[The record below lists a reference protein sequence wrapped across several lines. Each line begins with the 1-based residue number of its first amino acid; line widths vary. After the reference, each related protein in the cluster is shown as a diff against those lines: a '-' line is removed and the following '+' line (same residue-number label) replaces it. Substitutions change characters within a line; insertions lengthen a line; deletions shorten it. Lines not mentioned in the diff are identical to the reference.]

1 MDAFGI
7 APKVLRATSD
17 FNEGNKK
24 RSRMHQLSEGP
35 IPGEPVLREL
45 LKPVR

>member
-1 MDAFGI
+1 MDEFGI

-17 FNEGNKK
+17 FNEGSKK
-24 RSRMHQLSEGP
+24 RARSHHLSDGP

-45 LKPVR
+45 LQPAK